1 MAAEKNGEKW
11 KHLASRCRNLTLR
24 FSSLDLKMTFVTVT
38 GRERDGDGALNLFKH
53 LVLAFDV
60 GLSKGIGIGNAVI
73 AFASAG

>member
-1 MAAEKNGEKW
+1 
-11 KHLASRCRNLTLR
+11 
-24 FSSLDLKMTFVTVT
+24 MTFVTVT